1 MNETSCGNE
10 ASIESVEMLL
20 RRNLRIPEY
29 QRAYQWNTQSME
41 ALLSDILSATND
53 AAQYQNFRYRMG
65 TILLHKKDDVY
76 DVVDGQQRILSLALL
91 RLALEKTLGKASVTT
106 SPILQQRFENKK
118 TQRHFHENYRFCKA
132 WLSRKGTDAQK
143 KIQAAYGQLLE
154 VVVIRVAREIEAF
167 QLFDSQNARGKAPAP
182 HDLLKAYHL
191 REMKDDPYE
200 MARVVTRW
208 EAREPQAIEDL
219 FNWYLFPIWNWAQ
232 GKKAGDFS
240 ARDID
245 IYKGIPA
252 NAPYAYAKRAL
263 RSMPYFQ
270 LMEPFISGAD
280 FFGMVEYYLG
290 LLGDVNDRVK
300 DILPKTLGVPASTGL
315 GYATNLFICALLCY
329 YDRFHDFDVSVM
341 KMLFEWAFM
350 LRVDVQRLGYASV
363 NKYAIGDSSWLYS
376 NNLPMF
382 KAICTARTPDAL
394 SSIAITVNEG
404 KMTDAWKKAFD
415 TIKFWE
421 GGIQ

>member
-1 MNETSCGNE
+1 MHEPSCENE
-10 ASIESVEMLL
+10 ASIEKVEDLL
-20 RRNLRIPEY
+20 GCNLRIPEY
-29 QRAYQWNTQSME
+29 QRAYQWDTQNIE
-41 ALLSDILSATND
+41 ALLSDILNATND
-53 AAQYQNFRYRMG
+53 AEQYQNFRYRIG
-65 TILLHKKDDVY
+65 TILLHKRDDVY

-154 VVVIRVAREIEAF
+154 VVVIRVAKETEAF
-167 QLFDSQNARGKAPAP
+167 QLFDSQNARGKALAP

-191 REMKDDPYE
+191 REMKDEPYE
-200 MARVVTRW
+200 MARVVARW
-208 EAREPQAIEDL
+208 EARKPQVIENL
-219 FNWYLFPIWNWAQ
+219 FNWYLFPIWNWTQ
-232 GKKAGDFS
+232 RKKTGDFT
-240 ARDID
+240 AKDID
-245 IYKGIPA
+245 VYKGIPA

-263 RSMPYFQ
+263 RAMPCFQ
-270 LMEPFISGAD
+270 LTDPFIAGAD

-300 DILPKTLGVPASTGL
+300 DILPKTPRVPASTGL

-329 YDRFHDFDVSVM
+329 YDRFRDFDVSVV

-350 LRVDVQRLGYASV
+350 LRVDMQRLGYASV
-363 NKYAIGDSSWLYS
+363 NKYAIGEHGGNYS
-376 NNLPMF
+376 NMISMF
-382 KAICTARTPDAL
+382 EKICTARTPDAL
-394 SSIAITVNEG
+394 SSIAITVKKEE
-404 KMTDAWKKAFD
+404 MTDAWKTAFNVID
-415 TIKFWE
+415 TWN
-421 GGIQ
+421 GGAQ